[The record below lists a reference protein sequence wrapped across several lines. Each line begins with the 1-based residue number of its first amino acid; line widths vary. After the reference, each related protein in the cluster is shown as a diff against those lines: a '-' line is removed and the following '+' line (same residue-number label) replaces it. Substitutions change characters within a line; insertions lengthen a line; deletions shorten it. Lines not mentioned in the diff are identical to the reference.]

1 MIRNQS
7 KFEKRNNFLL
17 QVMFWTLV
25 SGLISYI
32 KLSITSVIR
41 FQGGK
46 SLVWVGSVSQ
56 IGSAVGALITFFV
69 INYTNIFV
77 SHDPECPF

>member
-1 MIRNQS
+1 M
-7 KFEKRNNFLL
+7 
-17 QVMFWTLV
+17 
-25 SGLISYI
+25 GLISYI
-32 KLSITSVIR
+32 KLSITSVFR

-69 INYTNIFV
+69 VNYTNVFV
-77 SHDPECPF
+77 SYDPPCPF